1 MRTADFVRAT
11 LATAAAAALVT
22 GCTSNTGGSA
32 TGTAAPTTTGSVEV
46 FNPCTE
52 LPDNVLTEVGLN
64 PASKDVV
71 TDAPEGES
79 SWRVCAWLT
88 PDDLVLVSILST
100 SHTLDEARTNENL
113 AQPVETTVG
122 SRPALRSYDKAET
135 DGKSCYMSFAANQ
148 GMFEIKAAWFEEEGW
163 TRDICEITG
172 EFATALEPHL
182 PK

>member
-1 MRTADFVRAT
+1 MRTADFVRAM
-11 LATAAAAALVT
+11 LATAAAAALVA
-22 GCTSNTGGSA
+22 GCTSSTDGVA
-32 TGTAAPTTTGSVEV
+32 TGTSAPTTTGPIEV

-52 LPDNVLTEVGLN
+52 LPDQVVTEVGLS

-79 SWRVCAWLT
+79 SWRVCAWRT
-88 PDDLVLVSILST
+88 PDNLIRVSILST

-113 AQPVETTVG
+113 VQTVETTVG

-135 DGKSCYMSFAANQ
+135 DGRSCYTSFAAEQ
-148 GMFEIKAAWFEEEGW
+148 GMFEIKATWFEEDGW
-163 TRDICEITG
+163 TRDICEISG